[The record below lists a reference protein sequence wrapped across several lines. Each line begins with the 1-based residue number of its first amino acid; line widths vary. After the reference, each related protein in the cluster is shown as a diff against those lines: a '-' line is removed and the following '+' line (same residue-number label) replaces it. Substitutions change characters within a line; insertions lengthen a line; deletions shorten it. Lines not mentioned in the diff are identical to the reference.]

1 MSRCDGT
8 LFFDSP
14 LDQVTANPEQYET
27 LRLYGSIV
35 FIPKSTGFHT
45 QSVTV
50 DERTH
55 VLPPSTSVNINVQ
68 ALHTEPEIWG
78 PDALEWKPSR
88 WLEPS
93 NSSHSQAGNLTAE
106 TFIEPEAGSFIPW
119 ADGPRAC
126 VGKKFSQVEF
136 VAVLAVLFQQ
146 YQARPVL
153 KAGESEEDGKRA
165 LIAMV
170 NNSAISA
177 ITLQMQEPRS
187 RALRWEKRSQKG

>member
-1 MSRCDGT
+1 MG
-8 LFFDSP
+8 
-14 LDQVTANPEQYET
+14 
-27 LRLYGSIV
+27 
-35 FIPKSTGFHT
+35 
-45 QSVTV
+45 
-50 DERTH
+50 ERTH
-55 VLPPSTSVNINVQ
+55 VLPPSTSVTINVQ
-68 ALHTEPEIWG
+68 ALHTDPGIWG

-93 NSSHSQAGNLTAE
+93 NKSHGHADSLRAE
-106 TFIEPEAGSFIPW
+106 TLIEPEAGSFIPW

-146 YQARPVL
+146 YRVRPVL
-153 KAGESEEDGKRA
+153 KEGESEEDGRRA

-170 NNSAISA
+170 DNSAISA

-187 RALRWEKRSQKG
+187 RALRWEKRPSKN